1 MFHTLSLFI
10 NIRKILALFS
20 LILIFRLTIDSS
32 ISQSIFYIA
41 NEHTSD
47 KINVAFY

>member
-10 NIRKILALFS
+10 DIRKILALFS
-20 LILIFRLTIDSS
+20 LLLILRLTIDSS
-32 ISQSIFYIA
+32 ISQSIFYVA